1 MYFSIVFMSKV
12 NATLLV
18 VIIIP
23 LLLEQIKSTQISD
36 LISFNNQFMFV
47 ICTLDCAMT
56 LSALF
61 VLMEIIICFL
71 DRSLVVML
79 NLSLLFWFEL
89 NITL

>member
-1 MYFSIVFMSKV
+1 MFKV

-23 LLLEQIKSTQISD
+23 LLFKQIKSAQISN
-36 LISFNNQFMFV
+36 LISFDNQFIFV

-56 LSALF
+56 LFALF
-61 VLMEIIICFL
+61 VLIEIIICFL